1 VAVKQ
6 PKQEEPAPTVSVA
19 CRRKINAG
27 IREYYSDGGEL
38 KPGRR
43 GVNLTPS
50 ALDALIAAVPQL
62 NQQMG
67 PAAAAAAAVAKPA
80 AAPAATSRKPAA
92 ASSAAA
98 AAPAAAGGGG
108 GSNSASGAEEV
119 QLGGRKRAAVIDFK
133 GRLFMDLREMYE
145 VRATA
150 VSGYMLPWICLA
162 RI

>member
-27 IREYYSDGGEL
+27 IREFYSDGGEL

-50 ALDALIAAVPQL
+50 ALDALISAVPQL

-67 PAAAAAAAVAKPA
+67 PAAAAVAKPA

-98 AAPAAAGGGG
+98 AAPAAAAGGG

-133 GRLFMDLREMYE
+133 GRLFMDLRETYE